1 MNITVATKL
10 YGVIGDPIR
19 QSLSPILHNKLFK
32 TYQIDGLYFPI
43 PVQSDDLDP
52 LIKGFR
58 LLNFAGF
65 NITKPHKETIMP
77 FLDQIDPLAAK
88 IGAVNTVVCQKGQ
101 MIGYNTDG
109 YGFIQSLKG
118 HCQNKEALTVLILG
132 SGGAVKSVSMA
143 LADWGIKK
151 IILANRT
158 LEKAQKLCHQINEN
172 WPQKA
177 QAIALNPVSLKDA
190 CAEAAIIVNGTS
202 LGMGDTID
210 QSPLDPAFFKAGT
223 LVYDMIYNP
232 SQTRFLKEAKEKGTL
247 TQNGLDMLLYQ
258 GLLAFEHWTGIMP
271 DASLGKQILEKG
283 LTHEKSNDS

>member
-1 MNITVATKL
+1 MKITVATKL
-10 YGVIGDPIR
+10 YGVIGDPIA
-19 QSLSPILHNKLFK
+19 QSLSPTLHNNLFK
-32 TYQIDGLYFPI
+32 TYQIDGLYLPI
-43 PVQSDDLDP
+43 PVQSADLDQ

-58 LLNFAGF
+58 LLNFGGF

-77 FLDQIDPLAAK
+77 FLDQVDPLAAK
-88 IGAVNTVVCQKGQ
+88 IGAVNTVVYQKGR

-109 YGFIQSLKG
+109 YGFIQSLKARTFE
-118 HCQNKEALTVLILG
+118 QNKETLTVLILG

-158 LEKAQKLCHQINEN
+158 LEKAQTLCRQINQS
-172 WPQKA
+172 WPKKA
-177 QAIALNPVSLKDA
+177 QAIAMTPDLLKAA
-190 CAEAAIIVNGTS
+190 CQAADIIVNGTS
-202 LGMGDTID
+202 LGMGHMIG
-210 QSPLDPAFFKAGT
+210 QSPLDRSFFKADS

-232 SQTRFLKEAKEKGTL
+232 AESRFLKEAKESGAR

-271 DASLGKQILEKG
+271 DADLGKKFLERG
-283 LTHEKSNDS
+283 L